1 MVWEWV
7 LSSTANH
14 GRHLPNDRMGAGVAL
29 LSFTSGGPCLLGSK
43 VLKAQLHQRK
53 EKPTPGGDKVGEE
66 GIKGER
72 ACARTQPDLPLDL
85 FKQMPDMLSP
95 RESLNLRSYTASGYF
110 SPNSNGLSSSL

>member
-1 MVWEWV
+1 MTEWEQVW
-7 LSSTANH
+7 LSC
-14 GRHLPNDRMGAGVAL
+14 
-29 LSFTSGGPCLLGSK
+29 LSPLEGLVFWGPK

-85 FKQMPDMLSP
+85 FKQMPDTLSP
-95 RESLNLRSYTASGYF
+95 RESLNLRSYTASSYF